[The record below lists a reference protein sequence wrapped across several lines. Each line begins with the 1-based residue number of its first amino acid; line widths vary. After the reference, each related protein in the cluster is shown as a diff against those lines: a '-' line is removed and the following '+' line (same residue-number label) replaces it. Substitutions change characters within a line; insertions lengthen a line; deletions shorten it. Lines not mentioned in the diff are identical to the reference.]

1 MAKDNARGEQVL
13 RWWERLNPLAGGL
26 GPAGR
31 ILRGA
36 VAAAILY
43 VLCAPL
49 IMWYEY
55 ERAFPPFFDPAPP
68 AAQGQAPGQ
77 AQGQDPGTVQSAPAK
92 GVVFAGALV
101 TMSERMLG
109 SWLPNDV
116 FYPTALLDN
125 PQNFQLGQLEVVRY
139 ATRALRDKLAR
150 QRTTDRID
158 PEADRAF
165 TSFSNNPHAWVF
177 PSAEYKFGDGV
188 KALKKYRV
196 GLEQGTSA
204 FHPRADNLIEL
215 LDQFTSLLGGVDT
228 RLANAPREGSLR
240 LSEETAGDPYSKGE
254 RMVQAK
260 TPWAQIDDNF
270 YFARGVAYGIRETLA
285 AARWEFREII
295 KLKRSQEL
303 MDSIIDELGLADFE
317 PIFVLNGARDS
328 ILANHSLSL
337 MATLEDVRQ
346 KMISLQHMLER

>member
-1 MAKDNARGEQVL
+1 MAMDNGGGEEVL
-13 RWWERLNPLAGGL
+13 RWWQRLNPLAAGL

-36 VAAAILY
+36 VAAAIVYL
-43 VLCAPL
+43 VCSPL
-49 IMWYEY
+49 VMWYEY
-55 ERAFPPFFDPAPP
+55 ERAFPAFFDPAPAAEP
-68 AAQGQAPGQ
+68 ARDAGA
-77 AQGQDPGTVQSAPAK
+77 APASPPVP
-92 GVVFAGALV
+92 GAVFAGALI
-101 TMSERMLG
+101 TMSERMLEA
-109 SWLPNDV
+109 WLPNDALHPSV
-116 FYPTALLDN
+116 LLDN

-139 ATRALRDKLAR
+139 TTRALRDKLAR

-165 TSFSNNPHAWVF
+165 TSFSNNPFAWVF

-196 GLEQGTSA
+196 GLEQGASA

-240 LSEETAGDPYSKGE
+240 LSEETAGDPYLKGE

-260 TPWAQIDDNF
+260 TPWTQIDDNF
-270 YFARGVAYGIRETLA
+270 YFARGVAYAVREVLA
-285 AARWEFREII
+285 AARWEFREVV
-295 KLKRSQEL
+295 KLKRSHEL
-303 MDSIIDELGLADFE
+303 LDSIIDELGLADFE
-317 PIFVLNGARDS
+317 PVFVLNGARDS
-328 ILANHSLSL
+328 IFANHSLSL
-337 MATLEDVRQ
+337 MATLENVRQ

>member
-1 MAKDNARGEQVL
+1 MAKDKGKGEEVL
-13 RWWERLNPLAGGL
+13 RWWQRLNPLAGGL

-31 ILRGA
+31 LLRGA

-43 VLCAPL
+43 VLCAPF

-55 ERAFPPFFDPAPP
+55 LRAFPPFFDPAP
-68 AAQGQAPGQ
+68 AAQASAEAGQPAPLAP
-77 AQGQDPGTVQSAPAK
+77 AQGT
-92 GVVFAGALV
+92 VFAGALI
-101 TMSERMLG
+101 TMSERMLD

-116 FYPTALLDN
+116 LHPSVLLDN

-139 ATRALRDKLAR
+139 TTRVLRDKLAR

-165 TSFSNNPHAWVF
+165 TSFSNNPFAWVF

-196 GLEQGTSA
+196 GLELGATA
-204 FHPRADNLIEL
+204 FHPRADNLIEM
-215 LDQFTSLLGGVDT
+215 LDQFASLLGGIDT

-260 TPWAQIDDNF
+260 TPWPQIDDNF
-270 YFARGVAYGIRETLA
+270 YFARGVAYGIREVLA
-285 AARWEFREII
+285 AARWEFREVI

-303 MDSIIDELGLADFE
+303 LDSVIDELGLADFE
-317 PIFVLNGARDS
+317 PLFVLNGARDS
-328 ILANHSLSL
+328 VFANHSLSL